1 MIDDAQPLT
10 LYVEAFWL
18 SPWACSAFVAL
29 REKGLAFQ
37 TGIAMLRHGVGAKPA
52 LREKTLTGTA
62 PVLQHGTFFVAES
75 LAIVEYVEETF
86 APDTWPR
93 ILPAD
98 RRERARAR
106 QLLAWLRTGT
116 SALRDERPT
125 EHIFYPPRAR
135 APLSAAAQRDLDD
148 LIEVAE
154 RLAAGPSGKLFET
167 FGVVDVDLA
176 FALQRA
182 ITGGSDVPPAL
193 VAYAGAVWSRPSVH
207 EYVAHPRPP
216 NPPLPI
222 GV

>member
-1 MIDDAQPLT
+1 MADEPLT

-75 LAIVEYVEETF
+75 LAIIDYVEDTF
-86 APDTWPR
+86 APDAWPR
-93 ILPAD
+93 VLPAD
-98 RRERARAR
+98 RRDRARAR
-106 QLLAWLRTGT
+106 QLLAWLRISLT
-116 SALRDERPT
+116 ALRRERPT
-125 EHIFYPPRAR
+125 EHIFYPPRVR
-135 APLSAAAQRDLDD
+135 APLSPAAQRDLDD
-148 LIEVAE
+148 LVYVAE
-154 RLAAGPSGKLFET
+154 RLSAGASGALFDA

-182 ITGGSDVPPAL
+182 ITGGADVPPAL
-193 VAYAGAVWSRPSVH
+193 AAYAAAVWSRPSVH

-216 NPPLPI
+216 NPPLPL
-222 GV
+222 GA